1 MHAGLFLFTKKEFSN
16 LMSSLKFRDLPAGS
30 KSLVLIE
37 FFCFAG
43 ALLLSLYLNNLF
55 YFVAYDI
62 ESIALKVLFIHAV
75 VFSLMVQLSCL
86 AMGLYNSK
94 LRENLRGVMRRL
106 LVSVAIGFFIVSLLN
121 PIYGGSALAIELLA
135 MASFISFFTV
145 SALRYLTLR
154 IDFFGFNKRNILV
167 LGGGERASIIER
179 RMRRDVDRQ
188 DFFMHGFVV
197 LNGDADHG
205 IINEN
210 IIKLDTSL
218 VNYALEHQIDEIVVA
233 NDERRENL
241 PVDELFACKI
251 RGVEITEIL
260 DFIERETGQIAV
272 NLIYPSWV
280 IYSNGFASS
289 NHLRNTLEW
298 VFNAGMGFILLMV
311 TWPIMLMTTLLIK
324 LDEGLKAPVFYSQE
338 RVGVDG
344 QAFSIIKFRS
354 MRLDAEKNGAQMA
367 SENDD
372 RTTRIGKFIRKYRI
386 DELPQIYNVMLGE
399 MGFVGPRPER
409 PEFVQQLIKNIPYY
423 NERHNVKPGLTG
435 WAQLKYPY
443 GATEND
449 SLEKLKYDLYYIKHR
464 SFMLDLLI
472 LIRTVEI
479 ILFGKGR

>member
-1 MHAGLFLFTKKEFSN
+1 
-16 LMSSLKFRDLPAGS
+16 MSSPKFRDLSAGS

-37 FFCFAG
+37 FTCFSG

-55 YFVAYDI
+55 HFIAYEVQDI
-62 ESIALKVLFIHAV
+62 AISVLLIHAI
-75 VFSLMVQLSCL
+75 VFSLVVQLSSL

-94 LRENLRGVMRRL
+94 LRENFRGVVRRL
-106 LVSVAIGFFIVSLLN
+106 LVSVAIGFFIASLIN
-121 PIYGGSALAIELLA
+121 PFYGEGALAIELLA
-135 MASFISFFTV
+135 TASLLSLV
-145 SALRYLTLR
+145 LASAVRYLTLQ
-154 IDFFGFNKRNILV
+154 IDFFGFNKRNVLV
-167 LGGGERASIIER
+167 LGTGERASIIEK

-188 DFFMHGFVV
+188 GFFMHGFVV
-197 LNGDADHG
+197 MNGDTQHG
-205 IINEN
+205 GIVNEN
-210 IIKLDTSL
+210 RITLDGSL
-218 VNYALEHQIDEIVVA
+218 VNYALEHEIDEIVVA

-251 RGVEITEIL
+251 RGVEVTEIL

-280 IYSNGFASS
+280 IYSNGFASA
-289 NHLRNTLEW
+289 NHLRNTLDW
-298 VFNAGMGFILLMV
+298 FFNASMGFFLLLL
-311 TWPIMLMTTLLIK
+311 TWPVMLITTLLIK
-324 LDEGLKAPVFYSQE
+324 LDEGFKAPIFYFQE
-338 RVGVDG
+338 RVGLDG
-344 QAFSIIKFRS
+344 QAFNIIKFRS
-354 MRLDAEKNGAQMA
+354 MRIDAEKNGAQMA

-372 RTTRIGKFIRKYRI
+372 RTTKIGKFIRKYRI
-386 DELPQIYNVMLGE
+386 DELPQIYNVMCGE

-443 GATEND
+443 GATEED

-464 SFMLDLLI
+464 SFLLDLLI

-479 ILFGKGR
+479 VLFGKGR

>member
-1 MHAGLFLFTKKEFSN
+1 
-16 LMSSLKFRDLPAGS
+16 MSSSKFRDLSAGS

-37 FFCFAG
+37 FICFAG
-43 ALLLSLYLNNLF
+43 ALILSIYLNDAF
-55 YFVAYDI
+55 HFIMHDVQHVAMD
-62 ESIALKVLFIHAV
+62 VFFIHAV
-75 VFSLMVQLSCL
+75 VFAFVTQLSSL
-86 AMGLYNSK
+86 SMGLYNSK
-94 LRENLRGVMRRL
+94 LRESFRGVARRL
-106 LVSVAIGFFIVSLLN
+106 LVSVAIGFFIMSLIN
-121 PIYGGSALAIELLA
+121 PFYGSGALSIELLA
-135 MASFISFFTV
+135 MASLISLILASVVRYFTFQ
-145 SALRYLTLR
+145 

-167 LGGGERASIIER
+167 LGAGERASIIEK

-188 DFFMHGFVV
+188 GFFMHGFVMM
-197 LNGDADHG
+197 NGDAKSG

-210 IIKLDTSL
+210 IIQLEGSL

-260 DFIERETGQIAV
+260 DFIEHETGQIAV

-280 IYSNGFASS
+280 IYSNGFASA
-289 NHLRNTLEW
+289 NHLRNTLDW
-298 VFNAGMGFILLMV
+298 VFNASMGFALLML
-311 TWPIMLMTTLLIK
+311 TWPVMLITAILIK
-324 LDEGLKAPVFYSQE
+324 LDEGFKAPIFYFQE
-338 RVGVDG
+338 RVGLDG
-344 QAFSIIKFRS
+344 QGFNIIKFRS
-354 MRLDAEKNGAQMA
+354 MRIDAEKNGAQMA

-372 RTTRIGKFIRKYRI
+372 RTTKIGKFIRKYRI
-386 DELPQIYNVMLGE
+386 DELPQIYNVMRGE

-409 PEFVQQLIKNIPYY
+409 PEFVQQLIKNIPYF

-443 GATEND
+443 GATEED

-464 SFMLDLLI
+464 SFLLDLLI

-479 ILFGKGR
+479 VLFGKGR

>member
-1 MHAGLFLFTKKEFSN
+1 
-16 LMSSLKFRDLPAGS
+16 MSSLKFRDLSAGS

-43 ALLLSLYLNNLF
+43 ALLLSLYLNSLF
-55 YFVAYDI
+55 NFVVYDTQ
-62 ESIALKVLFIHAV
+62 SIALNVLFIQAI
-75 VFSLMVQLSCL
+75 VFALMVQLSCL

-94 LRENLRGVMRRL
+94 LRENLRGIMKRL
-106 LVSVAIGFFIVSLLN
+106 LVSLVIGFFIVFLLN
-121 PIYGGSALAIELLA
+121 PIYGAGAVAIELLA
-135 MASFISFFTV
+135 TASLISFFIV
-145 SALRYLTLR
+145 SAVRCLTLQ
-154 IDFFGFNKRNILV
+154 IDFFSFNKRNILV

-179 RMRRDVDRQ
+179 RMRREVDRKN
-188 DFFMHGFVV
+188 FFIHGFVV
-197 LNGDADHG
+197 INGDADHG

-210 IIKLDTSL
+210 IIKLETSL
-218 VNYALEHQIDEIVVA
+218 VNYVLEHQIDEIVVA

-289 NHLRNTLEW
+289 NHLRNTLDW
-298 VFNAGMGFILLMV
+298 IFNAGIGFILLMV
-311 TWPIMLMTTLLIK
+311 TWPIMLMTSLLIK
-324 LDEGLKAPVFYSQE
+324 LDEGLKAPVFYFQE
-338 RVGVDG
+338 RVGADG

-372 RTTRIGKFIRKYRI
+372 RTTKTGRFIRKYRI

-449 SLEKLKYDLYYIKHR
+449 SFEKLKYDLYYIKHR

-472 LIRTVEI
+472 LIRTVEVV
-479 ILFGKGR
+479 LFGKGR

>member
-1 MHAGLFLFTKKEFSN
+1 
-16 LMSSLKFRDLPAGS
+16 MSSPKFRDLSAGS

-37 FFCFAG
+37 FVCFAG
-43 ALLLSLYLNNLF
+43 ALLLSLYFNSFLH
-55 YFVAYDI
+55 FVEHDTQA
-62 ESIALKVLFIHAV
+62 IALNVLFIHAV
-75 VFSLMVQLSCL
+75 VFALIVQLSCL
-86 AMGLYNSK
+86 AMGLYDSK
-94 LRENLRGVMRRL
+94 LRENLRGVFRRL

-121 PIYGGSALAIELLA
+121 PIYGSGALAIELLA
-135 MASFISFFTV
+135 TASLISLFMV
-145 SALRYLTLR
+145 SGVRYITLQ
-154 IDFFGFNKRNILV
+154 IDFFGLNKRNILV
-167 LGGGERASIIER
+167 LGAGERASIIEK

-188 DFFMHGFVV
+188 GFFMHGFVV
-197 LNGDADHG
+197 MNGDADHG
-205 IINEN
+205 IVNEN
-210 IIKLDTSL
+210 RITLDSSL

-289 NHLRNTLEW
+289 NHLRNTLDW
-298 VFNAGMGFILLMV
+298 VFNATMGFFLFLV
-311 TWPIMLMTTLLIK
+311 TWPVMLITALLIK
-324 LDEGLKAPVFYSQE
+324 LEDGLKAPIFYSQE
-338 RVGVDG
+338 RVGLDG
-344 QAFSIIKFRS
+344 QAFNIIKFRS
-354 MRLDAEKNGAQMA
+354 MRIDAEKNGAQMA
-367 SENDD
+367 SKNDD
-372 RTTRIGKFIRKYRI
+372 RTTRIGKAIRKYRI
-386 DELPQIYNVMLGE
+386 DELPQIYNVMLGD

-409 PEFVQQLIKNIPYY
+409 PEFVQQLIKNIPYF

-443 GATEND
+443 GATEKD

-479 ILFGKGR
+479 VLFGKGR

>member
-1 MHAGLFLFTKKEFSN
+1 
-16 LMSSLKFRDLPAGS
+16 MSSLKFRDLSVGS

-37 FFCFAG
+37 FFCFVG
-43 ALLLSLYLNNLF
+43 ALLLSLYLNGLF
-55 YFVAYDI
+55 HFVAYDT
-62 ESIALKVLFIHAV
+62 ESIALNMLFIHTV
-75 VFSLMVQLSCL
+75 VFALMVQLSCL

-121 PIYGGSALAIELLA
+121 PIYGADAVAIELIA
-135 MASFISFFTV
+135 TASLISFFIV
-145 SALRYLTLR
+145 SAVRYLTLR

-179 RMRRDVDRQ
+179 RMRRNVDRQ
-188 DFFMHGFVV
+188 DFFMHGFVI

-210 IIKLDTSL
+210 VIKLDTSL
-218 VNYALEHQIDEIVVA
+218 VNYALEHEIDEIVVA

-260 DFIERETGQIAV
+260 DFMERETGQVAV

-280 IYSNGFASS
+280 IYSNGFASP
-289 NHLRNTLEW
+289 NHLRNTLDW
-298 VFNAGMGFILLMV
+298 IFNACMGFILLMV
-311 TWPIMLMTTLLIK
+311 TWPIMLITTLLIK
-324 LDEGLKAPVFYSQE
+324 LDEGLKAPIFYSQE

-435 WAQLKYPY
+435 WAQLRYPY

>member
-1 MHAGLFLFTKKEFSN
+1 
-16 LMSSLKFRDLPAGS
+16 MSSPKFRDLSAGS

-37 FFCFAG
+37 FICFSG

-55 YFVAYDI
+55 HFIAYEVQDI
-62 ESIALKVLFIHAV
+62 SINVLLIHAII
-75 VFSLMVQLSCL
+75 FSLVVQLSSL

-94 LRENLRGVMRRL
+94 LRENFRGVVRRL
-106 LVSVAIGFFIVSLLN
+106 LVSVAIGFFIASLIN
-121 PIYGGSALAIELLA
+121 PFYGEGALAIELLA
-135 MASFISFFTV
+135 TASLLSLV
-145 SALRYLTLR
+145 LASAVRYLTLQ
-154 IDFFGFNKRNILV
+154 IDFFGFNKRNVLV
-167 LGGGERASIIER
+167 LGTGERASIIEK

-188 DFFMHGFVV
+188 GFFMHGFVV
-197 LNGDADHG
+197 MNGDTLHG
-205 IINEN
+205 GIVNEN
-210 IIKLDTSL
+210 RITLDGSL
-218 VNYALEHQIDEIVVA
+218 VNYALEHEIDEIVVA

-251 RGVEITEIL
+251 RGVEVTEIL

-280 IYSNGFASS
+280 IYSNGFASA
-289 NHLRNTLEW
+289 NHLRNTLDW
-298 VFNAGMGFILLMV
+298 VFNASMGFFLLLL
-311 TWPIMLMTTLLIK
+311 TWPVMLITTLLIK
-324 LDEGLKAPVFYSQE
+324 LDEGFKAPIFYFQE
-338 RVGVDG
+338 RVGLDG
-344 QAFSIIKFRS
+344 QAFNIIKFRS
-354 MRLDAEKNGAQMA
+354 MRIDAEKNGAQMA

-372 RTTRIGKFIRKYRI
+372 RTTKIGKFIRKYRI
-386 DELPQIYNVMLGE
+386 DELPQIYNVMCGE

-443 GATEND
+443 GATEED

-479 ILFGKGR
+479 VLFGKGR

>member
-1 MHAGLFLFTKKEFSN
+1 
-16 LMSSLKFRDLPAGS
+16 MSSPKFRDLSAGS

-37 FFCFAG
+37 FICFSG
-43 ALLLSLYLNNLF
+43 ALLLSLYCNYIFN
-55 YFVAYDI
+55 FVSYDNA
-62 ESIALKVLFIHAV
+62 SIPTNVFFIHAIIFALV
-75 VFSLMVQLSCL
+75 VQLSSL

-94 LRENLRGVMRRL
+94 LRENFRGILRRL
-106 LVSVAIGFFIVSLLN
+106 LVSVAIGFFVASLIN
-121 PIYGGSALAIELLA
+121 PFYGSGALAIELLA
-135 MASFISFFTV
+135 V
-145 SALRYLTLR
+145 SALISLILVSGVRYFTLQ

-167 LGGGERASIIER
+167 LGTGERASIIEK

-188 DFFMHGFVV
+188 GFFMHGFIIM
-197 LNGDADHG
+197 NGDTEHG

-210 IIKLDTSL
+210 RIALEGSL

-233 NDERRENL
+233 NDERRNNL

-251 RGVEITEIL
+251 RGIEVTEIL

-280 IYSNGFASS
+280 IYSNGFASA
-289 NHLRNTLEW
+289 NDLRNTLDW
-298 VFNAGMGFILLMV
+298 IFNASMAFFLLLF
-311 TWPIMLMTTLLIK
+311 TWPIMLITVILIK
-324 LDEGLKAPVFYSQE
+324 LDEGIKAPVFYSQE
-338 RVGVDG
+338 RVGLDG
-344 QAFSIIKFRS
+344 QAFNILKFRS
-354 MRLDAEKNGAQMA
+354 MRIDAEKNGAQMA

-372 RTTRIGKFIRKYRI
+372 RTTKIGKFIRKYRI
-386 DELPQIYNVMLGE
+386 DELPQVYNVLCGD

-443 GATEND
+443 GATEED

-479 ILFGKGR
+479 VLFGKGR

>member
-1 MHAGLFLFTKKEFSN
+1 
-16 LMSSLKFRDLPAGS
+16 MSSSKFRDLSAGS

-37 FFCFAG
+37 FICFAG
-43 ALLLSLYLNNLF
+43 ALILSIYLNDAF
-55 YFVAYDI
+55 HFIMHDMQHVAMD
-62 ESIALKVLFIHAV
+62 VFFIHAV
-75 VFSLMVQLSCL
+75 VFAFVTQLSSL
-86 AMGLYNSK
+86 SMGLYNSK
-94 LRENLRGVMRRL
+94 LRESFRGVARRL
-106 LVSVAIGFFIVSLLN
+106 LVSVAIGFFIMSLIN
-121 PIYGGSALAIELLA
+121 PFYGSGALSIELLA
-135 MASFISFFTV
+135 MASLISLILASVVRYFTFQ
-145 SALRYLTLR
+145 

-167 LGGGERASIIER
+167 LGAGERASIIEK

-188 DFFMHGFVV
+188 GFFMHGFVMM
-197 LNGDADHG
+197 NGDAKSG

-210 IIKLDTSL
+210 IIQLEGSL

-260 DFIERETGQIAV
+260 DFIEHETGQIAV

-280 IYSNGFASS
+280 IYSNGFASA
-289 NHLRNTLEW
+289 NHLRNTLDW
-298 VFNAGMGFILLMV
+298 VFNASMGFALLML
-311 TWPIMLMTTLLIK
+311 TWPVMLITAILIK
-324 LDEGLKAPVFYSQE
+324 LDEGFKAPIFYFQE
-338 RVGVDG
+338 RVGLDG
-344 QAFSIIKFRS
+344 QGFNIIKFRS
-354 MRLDAEKNGAQMA
+354 MRIDAEKNGAQMA

-372 RTTRIGKFIRKYRI
+372 RTTKIGKFIRKYRI
-386 DELPQIYNVMLGE
+386 DELPQIYNVMRGE

-409 PEFVQQLIKNIPYY
+409 PEFVQQLIKNIPYF

-443 GATEND
+443 GATEED

-464 SFMLDLLI
+464 SFLLDLLI

-479 ILFGKGR
+479 VLFGKGR